1 MRKNN
6 ILNWIKLSSFIFALS
21 SLFASCSNELDET
34 LQSAGNGNLQFVV
47 SDFPAFGEGTQTRA
61 IGTQD
66 EGKTSWEN
74 GDQIIV
80 TLTSQK
86 YGEQAVALTYDGSS
100 WSTEA
105 SLSYLENETPSV
117 SAIYAPCYEVT
128 EDGVMKLSDGMQLGM
143 TEYIPADCS
152 IANGSISINFTG
164 VKRTY
169 SRLRLAGL
177 ANQTLTVTT
186 TDFTPA
192 GANNSSPESGEVPQ
206 AEGSVTYTLTTDNN
220 GNAFLYGTF
229 AVEATVSVTQGD
241 IEIGTHAFASATEDC
256 VSYALDAMSPYIYD
270 EATNTYTVYTAKGL
284 LDWSE
289 AARADLTTNLVLAAD
304 ITLTG
309 ENNWTPVGAYDE
321 FVSDEDNTEY
331 IGIINGGGHTI
342 TGLHINNNSGDQGF
356 IGGLDEGGTVKN
368 LTFADVHMTAGQYSG
383 IVAGNSKGTIENC
396 HVTSGVNS
404 YIHGSQCVGGI
415 VGYNVGSVTG
425 CTNNGTVSGS
435 GKYVGGIVGQGTAD
449 AVITNC
455 TNNGTVSGE
464 DEYVGGIVGESLV
477 SVTNCTNTAAV
488 SGDVRVGGI
497 AGLQASAPITNCTNS
512 GTVSGTD
519 YYLGGIAGSISHRAT
534 AIGCYNTADV
544 TGGSYVGGI
553 AGYMSSDF
561 GATITNCYN
570 TAAITGEKRVG
581 GIAGFHGTDR
591 TVTYCYSTGT
601 ITATGTDAE
610 YGGVVGNTNGGTIT
624 NCYYLNTAASGGING
639 ADVEGQAEAKTA
651 AEFASADMAVLL
663 NGDQTDAPWEYIEG
677 NATPTLKFFNKNKN

>member
-1 MRKNN
+1 MRKIFQY
-6 ILNWIKLSSFIFALS
+6 ILMTVALVAT
-21 SLFASCSNELDET
+21 ASCSNELDEV
-34 LQSAGNGNLQFVV
+34 LQPAGNGSLQFVV
-47 SDFPAFGEGTQTRA
+47 SDFPAFGEGPDTRV

-66 EGKTSWEN
+66 VGKTAWDKD
-74 GDQIIV
+74 DQIIV
-80 TLTSQK
+80 TLTSKKFGAQS
-86 YGEQAVALTYDGSS
+86 AALIYNGTS
-100 WSTEA
+100 WSTA
-105 SLSYLENETPSV
+105 VSFLYLDNETPAV

-177 ANQTLTVTT
+177 TNQTLTVTT

-192 GANNSSPESGEVPQ
+192 GATEV
-206 AEGSVTYTLTTDNN
+206 ATAAYTLTTDDN

-241 IEIGTHAFASATEDC
+241 IEIGTHAFASATEEC

-321 FVSDEDNTEY
+321 SVSDEDNTEY
-331 IGIINGGGHTI
+331 IGTINGGGHTI
-342 TGLHINNNSGDQGF
+342 TGLHINNNSDDQGF
-356 IGGLDEGGTVKN
+356 ISALGEGGTVKN

-425 CTNNGTVSGS
+425 CTNKGTVSGS
-435 GKYVGGIVGQGTAD
+435 GKYVGGIVGHGTAD

-464 DEYVGGIVGESLV
+464 DEYVGGIVGENLG
-477 SVTNCTNTAAV
+477 SV
-488 SGDVRVGGI
+488 
-497 AGLQASAPITNCTNS
+497 TNCTNS
-512 GTVSGTD
+512 GTVSGD
-519 YYLGGIAGSISHRAT
+519 IRVGGIAGWQCFVPITNCTNSGIVSGTDYYVGGIAGGISHSAT
-534 AIGCYNTADV
+534 VIGCYNTVDV

-553 AGYMSSDF
+553 AGYMSSEF

-591 TVTYCYSTGT
+591 TVTNCYSTGT

-610 YGGVVGNTNGGTIT
+610 YGGVVGYTNGGTIT

>member
-1 MRKNN
+1 MRKIFQY
-6 ILNWIKLSSFIFALS
+6 ILIAIAVVVT
-21 SLFASCSNELDET
+21 ASCSNELDEA
-34 LQSAGNGNLQFVV
+34 LQPVNKGSLQFVV
-47 SDFPAFGEGTQTRA
+47 GDFPAFGEGTQTRA

-66 EGKTSWEN
+66 EGKTAWEN
-74 GDQIIV
+74 GDEIIV
-80 TLTSQK
+80 TLISQK
-86 YGEQAVALTYDGSS
+86 YGEQAVALTYNGSS

-117 SAIYAPCYEVT
+117 SVFYAPCYEVT
-128 EDGVMKLSDGMQLGM
+128 EEGTMQLRSGMQLGM
-143 TEYIPADCS
+143 TEYLS
-152 IANGSISINFTG
+152 GNYEMENGIMTITFEG
-164 VKRTY
+164 AIRTY

-192 GANNSSPESGEVPQ
+192 GATEV
-206 AEGSVTYTLTTDNN
+206 ATAAYTLTTNDN

-241 IEIGTHAFASATEDC
+241 IEIGTHAFASATEEC

-309 ENNWTPVGAYDE
+309 ENNWTPVGAYE
-321 FVSDEDNTEY
+321 SVSDEDNTEY
-331 IGIINGGGHTI
+331 IGTINGGGHTI
-342 TGLHINNNSGDQGF
+342 TGLHINNNSDVQGF
-356 IGGLDEGGTVKN
+356 ISALGEGGTVKN

-383 IVAGNSKGTIENC
+383 IVAGKSKGTVENC

-435 GKYVGGIVGQGTAD
+435 GSYVGGIVGQGTVD

-455 TNNGTVSGE
+455 TNSGTVSGE
-464 DEYVGGIVGESLV
+464 DQYVGGIVGENLG

-488 SGDVRVGGI
+488 SGDVRVGGV

-519 YYLGGIAGSISHRAT
+519 YYVGGIAGGISHSVT

-553 AGYMSSDF
+553 AGIMGKDG
-561 GATITNCYN
+561 GATTITNCYN
-570 TAAITGEKRVG
+570 TAAITGEHHVA
-581 GIAGFHGTDR
+581 GIAYCNGDDR
-591 TVTYCYSTGT
+591 TITNCYNTGT
-601 ITATGTDAE
+601 ISATDTNAE
-610 YGGVVGNTNGGTIT
+610 YGVGVAYTNGGATVT

-639 ADVEGQAEAKTA
+639 ADVEGQVEAKTA

-677 NATPTLKFFNKNKN
+677 NAAPTLKFFNKNKN